1 MGIGTMNKGS
11 NLILLIGSSLF
22 IFMLASLVMMSQALQ
37 NSELFD
43 RYYSVLLILNAS
55 GLIILIILIL
65 LNLKRLIR
73 QFKNKIV
80 GSRMTLRM
88 VMLFSLLSV
97 TPVLIVY
104 YFSLDFLHR
113 GIDSW
118 FDLRVEQALDDSLE
132 LSRLALDVRMRELL
146 TTTEKIAEELNQTS
160 DAELPFD
167 VDQIRERS
175 SAYELTLLTRKGVVI
190 ASSSSD
196 TKSLVPDTPGKTIL
210 LQLLQGNS
218 YIGLDIIKNTDLLIR
233 AVANLPTIDIDKE
246 ARIVQVLFPISER
259 MNQLAESVQSSFIE
273 YKELSYLREQLK
285 VSFIII
291 LTLVLLFSMFSAVW
305 AAFYS
310 ARKLAEPVKNLAEGT
325 KAIAEGDYS
334 TRLPVPGNDELGFLV
349 SSFNDMT
356 DKISQAR
363 DSVKQSQQE
372 TEAQRNFL
380 ETVLSRLSSGVIV
393 FNKDGNLEKSNISA
407 NQILHVDVGTLEQKD
422 MATLIKELPYLTD
435 FFECISSNIEEQLD
449 EWREQIT
456 LSSKTGN
463 LILMINGATLVGT
476 DGLTSGYVIVFDEIT
491 ALIRGQRDAAWSEMA
506 RRLAHEIKNP
516 LTPIQLAA
524 ERLRHKYLSSMN
536 AADADMLDRMTN
548 TIIQQVDTMKEMVNS
563 FSDYARSPEFNPEE
577 IRLEHLIQEGRDLF
591 SNMDNENE
599 IEVDIDPELPLIIGD
614 EKKLRQ
620 VFNNLLTNA
629 IDANA
634 MGEENHLI
642 ISAKGINIDNHHM
655 VEIRVK
661 DNGPGIDA
669 QVVNKLFE
677 PYITTKQK
685 GTGLGLAIVKKIIDE
700 HSGTVWLENNND
712 NNGACAVV
720 RLPALNQSIQ
730 TTKTQIV

>member
-1 MGIGTMNKGS
+1 MNKGS

-43 RYYSVLLILNAS
+43 RYYSVLLILNAL
-55 GLIILIILIL
+55 GLITLVILIL

-80 GSRMTLRM
+80 GSRMTVRM

-146 TTTEKIAEELNQTS
+146 TTTEKIAEELNETS

-218 YIGLDIIKNTDLLIR
+218 YIGLDVIKNTDLLIR

-246 ARIVQVLFPISER
+246 ARIVQALFPISER

-291 LTLVLLFSMFSAVW
+291 LTLVLLFTMFSAVW

-310 ARKLAEPVKNLAEGT
+310 ARKLSEPVKNLAEGT

-372 TEAQRNFL
+372 TESQRNFL

-393 FNKDGNLEKSNISA
+393 FNKNGNLEKSNISA
-407 NQILHVDVGTLEQKD
+407 NQILHVDVEALEQKD
-422 MATLIKELPYLTD
+422 VATLIEELPYLTD

-456 LSSKTGN
+456 LTSKTGN

-476 DGLTSGYVIVFDEIT
+476 EGLTSGHVIVFDEIT

-524 ERLRHKYLSSMN
+524 ERLRHKYLSTMN

-577 IRLEHLIQEGRDLF
+577 IKLEHLIQEGRDLF
-591 SNMDNENE
+591 STMDNENE
-599 IEVDIDPELPLIIGD
+599 IKVDIEPNLPLIVGD

-669 QVVNKLFE
+669 QVVNKIFE

-712 NNGACAVV
+712 ANGACAVV

>member
-1 MGIGTMNKGS
+1 MNKGS
-11 NLILLIGSSLF
+11 KLILLIGSSLF

-43 RYYSVLLILNAS
+43 RYYSVLLILNAL
-55 GLIILIILIL
+55 GLITLVILIL

-80 GSRMTLRM
+80 GSRMTVRM

-146 TTTEKIAEELNQTS
+146 NTTEKIAEELNQTS

-218 YIGLDIIKNTDLLIR
+218 YIGIDVIKNTDLLIR
-233 AVANLPTIDIDKE
+233 VVANLPTVDIDKE
-246 ARIVQVLFPISER
+246 ARIVQALFPISER

-407 NQILHVDVGTLEQKD
+407 SQILHVDVEALEQKN
-422 MATLIKELPYLTD
+422 MATLIKGLPYLTD

-524 ERLRHKYLSSMN
+524 ERLRHKYLSTMN
-536 AADADMLDRMTN
+536 AEDADMLDRMTN

-577 IRLEHLIQEGRDLF
+577 IMLEHLIQEGRDLF
-591 SNMDNENE
+591 SNLDNENE
-599 IEVDIDPELPLIIGD
+599 IEVDIDPNLPLIIGD

-634 MGEENHLI
+634 MGKENQLL
-642 ISAKGINIDNHHM
+642 ISAKGINIDNNHM

-700 HSGTVWLENNND
+700 HSGTVWLENNN
-712 NNGACAVV
+712 NNDGACAVV

-730 TTKTQIV
+730 TAKTQIV